1 MKRALVGIA
10 AALLLSAC
18 EDGLVSEDR
27 GVTANQIELVSTPR
41 NEAEP
46 IDLVERLQPITRSD
60 IEREGLLG
68 AGCDFSANGSLLLV
82 AAGDGA
88 LVRFGRDLVHL
99 VGAGPVGPTGGFFE
113 DRQVSVSVGLLG
125 DNRSVVNEPRSGP
138 ARAIVT
144 NRRTEVENEIE
155 GVWTC
160 GA

>member
-1 MKRALVGIA
+1 
-10 AALLLSAC
+10 
-18 EDGLVSEDR
+18 
-27 GVTANQIELVSTPR
+27 VSTPR
-41 NEAEP
+41 NEARP
-46 IDLVERLQPITRSD
+46 VDLVERLQPITRED
-60 IEREGLLG
+60 IEQEGLLG

-82 AAGDGA
+82 ATADGA

-113 DRQVSVSVGLLG
+113 DRQVSVSVGRLSQTG
-125 DNRSVVNEPRSGP
+125 SVAEETASRP

-144 NRRTEVENEIE
+144 NRRTEVVNEIE